1 MYHTLELCCNTL
13 HLEIEHLHI
22 LSIPLLSL
30 CAPIMVIM
38 TLEAIP
44 WSTLVPIA
52 LPITRLTF
60 PGHQDINH
68 TIITAQ
74 MLRLWITQWW
84 QKLTL
89 SPRLT
94 FIRAKWFSKTIKTFK
109 YTNIRIDILVLFP
122 FVFLLFS
129 VSLLSLSLQVARK
142 CFDLSLPSNGQNKVE
157 RKENISQ
164 FPQFNFFVVINLEF
178 AAAE

>member
-1 MYHTLELCCNTL
+1 MHCTWQYTTCTHSNSNSKSNGNSTHCPSHC
-13 HLEIEHLHI
+13 
-22 LSIPLLSL
+22 SL

-122 FVFLLFS
+122 YCFSLFLCYLYLSKLPENVLTSPFLQTDKTKLKEKKIFLNFRNSTFLLS
-129 VSLLSLSLQVARK
+129 
-142 CFDLSLPSNGQNKVE
+142 
-157 RKENISQ
+157 
-164 FPQFNFFVVINLEF
+164 
-178 AAAE
+178 